1 MMHVIFCKDK
11 SFISNKIRWKEKKY
25 DIKISFI
32 KIYFVT
38 L

>member
-11 SFISNKIRWKEKKY
+11 SFISNKIRWKEEKY
-25 DIKISFI
+25 DINISFI
-32 KIYFVT
+32 KKYFVT